1 VNWIGWV
8 VVKIEP
14 SKMLSKIF
22 KIYEVNYH
30 KSRMGV
36 WKLSVFRPERKH
48 DSGEFIPRE
57 YWIGNRQKLF
67 DLPIPGFFGISPT
80 PIARVKLASP
90 MLSVGNYLKSTVL
103 PLVKL
108 FNF

>member
-1 VNWIGWV
+1 
-8 VVKIEP
+8 
-14 SKMLSKIF
+14 M
-22 KIYEVNYH
+22 
-30 KSRMGV
+30 
-36 WKLSVFRPERKH
+36 
-48 DSGEFIPRE
+48 
-57 YWIGNRQKLF
+57 F

-80 PIARVKLASP
+80 PITRVMLASP